1 MPDNKEAQS
10 VRKPE
15 VEPVSEQVTEEKE
28 ESKGEMGFL
37 DHLEELRTTIIRSFV
52 ALIIGCA
59 LVMTGIK
66 YFADMLNWP
75 LNFALG
81 DDAHRGLVTT
91 SPMAVFAVILQVS
104 FMGGF
109 AMALPFI
116 LYFVSSFISPGLTS
130 KELKM
135 LKPGCFLALLMFL
148 TGASFA
154 YFALVPASLK
164 ASIFFND
171 MFGYQLFWSAD
182 RYYGLLMRM
191 TIGIGLS
198 FEFPLLIVLLV
209 YIGIL
214 DTDKLIAFRP
224 YSIIVFLGL
233 AAVITPTTDPF
244 TFLLLAVPM
253 SILYEGSVYASRR
266 ISRRRAEQTPDEE
279 EGEDEDN
286 YEDEDD

>member
-1 MPDNKEAQS
+1 MPDNKEAKS
-10 VRKPE
+10 VPSPE
-15 VEPVSEQVTEEKE
+15 VEPVSEQDTEDKK
-28 ESKGEMGFL
+28 KGKSEMGFL
-37 DHLEELRTTIIRSFV
+37 EHLEELRSTIIHSFV

-75 LNFALG
+75 LNFAFG
-81 DDAHRGLVTT
+81 GEEHRGLVTT
-91 SPMAVFAVILQVS
+91 SPMAVFSVIIQVS
-104 FMGGF
+104 FLGGF
-109 AMALPFI
+109 ALALPFI
-116 LYFVSSFISPGLTS
+116 LYFVASFISPGLNT
-130 KELKM
+130 KELKV

-171 MFGYQLFWSAD
+171 LFGYQLFWSAD
-182 RYYGLLMRM
+182 RYYGLLMWM

-214 DTDKLIAFRP
+214 DTAKLIAFRP

-266 ISRRRAEQTPDEE
+266 ISRRRSEQILDEVVE
-279 EGEDEDN
+279 EDEVDDE
-286 YEDEDD
+286 YED

>member
-1 MPDNKEAQS
+1 MPDNKEAKS
-10 VRKPE
+10 VPSPE
-15 VEPVSEQVTEEKE
+15 VEPVSEQDTEDKK
-28 ESKGEMGFL
+28 KGKSEMGFL
-37 DHLEELRTTIIRSFV
+37 EHLEELRSTIIHSFV

-75 LNFALG
+75 LNFAFG
-81 DDAHRGLVTT
+81 GEEHRGLVTT
-91 SPMAVFAVILQVS
+91 SPMAVFSVIIQVS
-104 FMGGF
+104 FLGGF
-109 AMALPFI
+109 ALALPFI
-116 LYFVSSFISPGLTS
+116 LYFVASFISPGLNT
-130 KELKM
+130 KELKV

-171 MFGYQLFWSAD
+171 LFGYQLFWSAD
-182 RYYGLLMRM
+182 RYYGLLMWM

-214 DTDKLIAFRP
+214 DTAKLIAFRP

-266 ISRRRAEQTPDEE
+266 ISRRRSEQILDEVVEE
-279 EGEDEDN
+279 EDE
-286 YEDEDD
+286 YED

>member
-1 MPDNKEAQS
+1 M
-10 VRKPE
+10 
-15 VEPVSEQVTEEKE
+15 
-28 ESKGEMGFL
+28 
-37 DHLEELRTTIIRSFV
+37 
-52 ALIIGCA
+52 
-59 LVMTGIK
+59 
-66 YFADMLNWP
+66 
-75 LNFALG
+75 
-81 DDAHRGLVTT
+81 
-91 SPMAVFAVILQVS
+91 
-104 FMGGF
+104 
-109 AMALPFI
+109 
-116 LYFVSSFISPGLTS
+116 
-130 KELKM
+130 
-135 LKPGCFLALLMFL
+135 KPGCFLALLMFL

-171 MFGYQLFWSAD
+171 LFGYQLFWSAD
-182 RYYGLLMRM
+182 RYYGLLMWM

-214 DTDKLIAFRP
+214 DTAKLKAFRP

-266 ISRRRAEQTPDEE
+266 ISRRRSEQILDEVVE
-279 EGEDEDN
+279 EDEVDDDYEEEDEDEVE
-286 YEDEDD
+286 YED

>member
-1 MPDNKEAQS
+1 MPDNKEEQS
-10 VRKPE
+10 TPNPE
-15 VEPVSEQVTEEKE
+15 VEPVSELAAEDDQKG
-28 ESKGEMGFL
+28 KGEMGFL

-52 ALIIGCA
+52 ALVIGCA
-59 LVMTGIK
+59 LVMVGIK
-66 YFADMLNWP
+66 YFAGVLNWP
-75 LNFALG
+75 LNFAFG
-81 DDAHRGLVTT
+81 DEAHRGLVTT
-91 SPMAVFAVILQVS
+91 SPMAVFAVILQIS
-104 FMGGF
+104 FLGGF
-109 AMALPFI
+109 AIALPFI
-116 LYFVSSFISPGLTS
+116 MYFVASFISPGLNR

-148 TGASFA
+148 TGAAFA

-164 ASIFFND
+164 ASIFFNE

-191 TIGIGLS
+191 VLGIGLS

-214 DTDKLIAFRP
+214 DTAKLIAFRP

-253 SILYEGSVYASRR
+253 SILYEGSLYASRR
-266 ISRRRAEQTPDEE
+266 ISQRRSEQTFEE
-279 EGEDEDN
+279 EKEEYEEDDED
-286 YEDEDD
+286 